1 MSVLSDLE
9 KQLGIQ
15 SVDLSWDNCFQNKY
29 WLDDVDFSTSSPIQ
43 KSQTSDLVVGEPYV
57 PDSIHKEEKQ
67 IHKQAR
73 HAPDVG
79 LVAQRLGTSSAV
91 IANIYTQIC
100 DVKNNS
106 TDNYL
111 RRLCTEIIDGIKYNT
126 ISKQQCNALISE
138 INSLTGRK

>member
-15 SVDLSWDNCFQNKY
+15 PVDLSWDNCFKNKC
-29 WLDDVDFSTSSPIQ
+29 WLDGVNLAPSPIQ
-43 KSQTSDLVVGEPYV
+43 KSQTSYLVAGEPYV
-57 PDSIHKEEKQ
+57 PDSIDKEEKE

-73 HAPDVG
+73 QAPNVG
-79 LVAQRLGTSSAV
+79 LVAQRLGTSAAV
-91 IANIYTQIC
+91 IANIYTQVC
-100 DVKNNS
+100 DIKNNS

-111 RRLCTEIIDGIKYNT
+111 RRLCTEVINGIKYNT